1 MIERSFC
8 PDTLEEINELI
19 DLFSNMEHGDI
30 YDKQGNPIHQEDYV
44 FTRIR
49 GGTHEGKVRQI
60 STDLSINQE
69 SKFLGVFFNL
79 QYIASGSRSKRLFQM
94 KIEPRKSL

>member
-1 MIERSFC
+1 
-8 PDTLEEINELI
+8 
-19 DLFSNMEHGDI
+19 MEHGDI

-79 QYIASGSRSKRLFQM
+79 HGDTDEAPLKVLF
-94 KIEPRKSL
+94 KNKDGRIVAHNPETLEIFGENS